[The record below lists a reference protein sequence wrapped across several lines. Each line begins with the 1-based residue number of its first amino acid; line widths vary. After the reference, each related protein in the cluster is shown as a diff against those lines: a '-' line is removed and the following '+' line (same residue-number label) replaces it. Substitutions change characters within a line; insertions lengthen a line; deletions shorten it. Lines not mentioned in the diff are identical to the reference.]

1 MLERAS
7 TCLESGGRQLF
18 RAPTPCLCLRSRPAP
33 YAAFRHHTTATAT
46 AATTAAAPDC
56 SSGDVDDGTADPP
69 ASPAPP
75 APATTLDFLYPEKT
89 LELIR
94 RLSTAAH
101 NVTTTVPTSASRRPR
116 SLPLASVRQYS
127 TASLQSR
134 PTFDDSVGNTAAAVT
149 DTATQLK
156 KEKRREFQDHVRD
169 TVPSR
174 ALKELLSRGEPGKQD
189 LAWRLWVA
197 ITPDEMTKVHPHLMR
212 EFLAYALADS
222 ATLNMKR
229 ILQVFHTIP
238 QERRTVAMHRSIVL
252 AYLSLDRPE
261 AAVKFHDE
269 AQLPDNVGFEDF
281 DLGTGAILRR
291 TVSTKK
297 WALSVRAF
305 GAFLRHKSR
314 FRDDDTVNRIQQG
327 DPLLQVWG
335 QVAQL
340 PELQRFFQEFLQYVR
355 QSEQWLRS
363 SQERSDGF
371 DLFVQSFLPHIVPR
385 VLHDHSPD
393 DALIWDNITKLFD
406 DLQSLKLALPSCY
419 ECTIKAML
427 NTPRYRDYTHS
438 PLKPWLLLYRRY
450 RQELLDSKNSLDHA
464 KPSYYIIRRLIAQ
477 QALHGNLE
485 RVRELVQDIRT
496 FYPGQPIPAGILE
509 QCIHLF
515 SKHGEAA
522 QVNEYFEEYRS
533 SYSAQIDLKLL
544 SALVYVHA
552 RRIDVLGAIKQFNRI
567 RQDYGLTPD
576 QACWNILLLAH
587 VRAEDLD
594 GALECFNDSLD
605 AGIKPDI
612 YAYGPMLDM
621 CASRGDIEAFEALY
635 SRAKQTAIPLDTN
648 VRARSAYVQVFLNAD
663 DPEGA
668 EAIAQDMLRS
678 WKAGVLKD
686 HPLTHTWNIMIQ
698 HYALKGD
705 VTSSRRLYREMVQNK
720 IPLDGSTYSH
730 LMRSL
735 IEIKQTNAA
744 YKILRK
750 TIPANNLRVLSI
762 HYAIVMIGFLK
773 ERQYDLAK
781 EAYERMIEREVAPT
795 ESSRTAALQTVG
807 TIEKLRLQKKRK
819 KFGPYHRMKDVETL
833 VRKMLASG
841 SGRETAHYQPR
852 TGQFIDVHV
861 QSGIPA
867 SYYGLLIKLYSARGA
882 YQICEE
888 LIDEARKLRS
898 GEDGDIEPISFLTA
912 IMEFHYKRRNIK
924 EVEMCWNL
932 ALKQAHRL
940 AKTFH
945 NAVHPEADI
954 DADSSLSIAP
964 NRHQALVHPARIY
977 LRSLA
982 TKGGSESLQ
991 KAQHTVKALLAD
1003 GFVINNL
1010 TWNEL
1015 VQALATGG
1023 RVTDAFAICEKY
1035 LMPRFPGW
1043 REQNPRYIRNERP
1056 GYTWMDI
1063 RHYDIERN
1071 GLLPRY
1077 KTMVVLAKNYAVVRR
1092 EEREGIGFNE
1102 VTRTWLRESLDNVA
1116 PLTIRAIET
1125 MPRMHDRLQL
1135 EWFRIS

>member
-33 YAAFRHHTTATAT
+33 YAAFRHHTTAPAT
-46 AATTAAAPDC
+46 TATTAAAPDC
-56 SSGDVDDGTADPP
+56 PSGDVDDGTADPP

-94 RLSTAAH
+94 RLSTTAH
-101 NVTTTVPTSASRRPR
+101 NATATVPTSASRRPR

-134 PTFDDSVGNTAAAVT
+134 STFDDSVGNTAATAT

-156 KEKRREFQDHVRD
+156 KEKRLEFQDHVRD
-169 TVPSR
+169 TTPSR
-174 ALKELLSRGEPGKQD
+174 ALGELLGRGEPGKQD

-197 ITPDEMTKVHPHLMR
+197 ISPDEMTRVHPDLMCK
-212 EFLAYALADS
+212 FLAYALADS

-229 ILQVFHTIP
+229 ILQVFYTIP
-238 QERRTVAMHRSIVL
+238 QKRRTFAMHRSIVL
-252 AYLSLDRPE
+252 AYLSLDQLE
-261 AAVKFHDE
+261 AAVKFHGE
-269 AQLPDNVGFEDF
+269 AQLPKNEGMKDF
-281 DLGTGAILRR
+281 DFVTGAILRR
-291 TVSTKK
+291 TVATKR
-297 WALSVRAF
+297 WALSVRTF
-305 GAFLRHKSR
+305 GAFLRQKSR
-314 FRDDDTVNRIQQG
+314 FQDDETVDRIQQG

-340 PELQRFFQEFLQYVR
+340 PELRRYFQEFLQYVR

-363 SQERSDGF
+363 SHERSDGF
-371 DLFVQSFLPHIVPR
+371 DLFVQSFMPHVVSR
-385 VLHDHSPD
+385 VLRDHDPD
-393 DALIWDNITKLFD
+393 DGLIWENITKLFD
-406 DLQSLKLALPSCY
+406 DLQSLRLALPSCY

-427 NTPRYRDYTHS
+427 NIPRFRDYTHS
-438 PLKPWLLLYRRY
+438 PLKPWLLLYRKY
-450 RQELLDSKNSLDHA
+450 RQELMDSKNSLDHA

-485 RVRELVQDIRT
+485 RVREMVQDIRT

-515 SKHGEAA
+515 SKYGEAA
-522 QVNEYFEEYRS
+522 QVNEFFEEYRS
-533 SYSAQIDLKLL
+533 NYSAQIDLKLL

-552 RRIDVLGAIKQFNRI
+552 RRIDVIGAIEQFNRI
-567 RQDYGLTPD
+567 HQDYGFTPD
-576 QACWNILLLAH
+576 QTCWNILLLAH

-605 AGIKPDI
+605 AGFKPDI
-612 YAYGPMLDM
+612 YTYGPMLDM

-635 SRAKQTAIPLDTN
+635 SRAKQMAIPLDTN

-668 EAIAQDMLRS
+668 EAIAHDMLRS
-678 WKAGVLKD
+678 WKAGVLQD

-720 IPLDGSTYSH
+720 IPLDSSTYSH
-730 LMRSL
+730 LMRAL

-762 HYAIVMIGFLK
+762 HYAIVMVGFLK

-781 EAYERMIEREVAPT
+781 ETYERMVERDVAPT
-795 ESSRTAALQTVG
+795 ESSRAAALETVG
-807 TIEKLRLQKKRK
+807 TIEKLKLQNKGK
-819 KFGPYHRMKDVETL
+819 KFGSHHRMRDVETL

-861 QSGIPA
+861 QSSIPA
-867 SYYGLLIKLYSARGA
+867 SYYGLLIKLYTARGA

-912 IMEFHYKRRNIK
+912 IMEFHYKRGNSK

-932 ALKQAHRL
+932 ALKQARKL
-940 AKTFH
+940 AKTFRD
-945 NAVHPEADI
+945 AIHPEADSS
-954 DADSSLSIAP
+954 ADPSLRVAP
-964 NRHQALVHPARIY
+964 NRHQVLAHPARIY

-982 TKGGSESLQ
+982 TKGDSKSLR

-1056 GYTWMDI
+1056 GYEWVDI

-1077 KTMVVLAKNYAVVRR
+1077 KTMVILAKNYAVVRR
-1092 EEREGIGFNE
+1092 EEREGIGYNKA
-1102 VTRTWLRESLDNVA
+1102 TDTWLRESLDNVA
-1116 PLTIRAIET
+1116 PSTIRAIET
-1125 MPRMHDRLQL
+1125 MPRMHDSLQL
-1135 EWFRIS
+1135 KLFGYA